1 MEIEAKSLTEFA
13 EAYCQKRY
21 DKTLEKLITQ
31 LMHQERDVLR
41 SVHFGFGHVY
51 RVSTDSFISELLE
64 KHFKLRALD
73 KGKTFII
80 GDKIFGGFIFCD
92 SKERCCFLSPDGT
105 YVVPFTPQGKA
116 TWLHPYKID
125 YKYDA
130 VEENEV
136 VDENTPILVEKAPG
150 VIYEYVEDSFFS
162 FLKEENVEEC
172 SCIDYKAFLC
182 ERFGEDEYNKMVELI
197 ASWNRKI
204 GSLARLPLSKLRKK
218 NKDLFY
224 GILYKN
230 LFVDE
235 YKLSLSDNER
245 KIVTDYLKNCPHSN
259 EISRMI
265 YTFSYT
271 LRGFEQDKEYCDYL
285 DLTFVLVSVFKIVE
299 VVFSNLLKEEFENKS
314 IRDSKG
320 NIIDFSDEKLT
331 LGNMKQF
338 FYSNDRDIQYLL
350 GKNQNLNR
358 NTLTILNRWID
369 DSRNGFLHKDIVEV
383 SNVEQLNQSITDSLQ
398 LLCNLII
405 LFKQP

>member
-31 LMHQERDVLR
+31 LMHQERDALK
-41 SVHFGFGHVY
+41 SVHFGFGHVC
-51 RVSTDSFISELLE
+51 RVSKDSFVSELLE
-64 KHFKLRALD
+64 NHFKFKALD
-73 KGKTFII
+73 KGKTFIF
-80 GDKIFGGFIFCD
+80 GDKIFGFFSFCD

-116 TWLHPYKID
+116 TWLYPYKID
-125 YKYDA
+125 YNYDA

-172 SCIDYKAFLC
+172 NCIDYKAFLC
-182 ERFGEDEYNKMVELI
+182 ERFGEDEYNKMTELI
-197 ASWNRKI
+197 ILWNRKI
-204 GSLARLPLSKLRKK
+204 DSLARLPLSKLRKK

-245 KIVTDYLKNCPHSN
+245 KIVTDYLKKCPHSN

-299 VVFSNLLKEEFENKS
+299 VVFSNLLKEEFGNKN

-320 NIIDFSDEKLT
+320 NIIDFSNEKLT